1 MIDSVSKSSCGSQV
15 ASDKQQFKYILR
27 CMDGANEREMEV
39 EQLPVEPNSS
49 CPQQQGGSQQW
60 QWPGVEGQGNE
71 KQELESGWICTVK
84 HLQQQSGHDK
94 SY

>member
-27 CMDGANEREMEV
+27 CMDGASEREMEV

-49 CPQQQGGSQQW
+49 CPQQQPAMAVAGGGG
-60 QWPGVEGQGNE
+60 PGE
-71 KQELESGWICTVK
+71 
-84 HLQQQSGHDK
+84 
-94 SY
+94 